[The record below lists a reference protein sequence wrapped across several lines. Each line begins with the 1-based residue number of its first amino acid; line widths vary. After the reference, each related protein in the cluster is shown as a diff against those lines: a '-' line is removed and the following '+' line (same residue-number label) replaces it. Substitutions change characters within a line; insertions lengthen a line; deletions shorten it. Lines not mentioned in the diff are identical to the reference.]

1 MIKKFHNYASNT
13 LYKFFKELKT
23 NHKFLFIA
31 LILSFILSALPCF
44 FIIAVFF
51 ENKQYGFIF
60 FVPFLII
67 LIINII
73 AIKIFKHI
81 PKITKFITFILNS
94 FIIVIIQMFCALFL
108 LSFMIIANDEY
119 MRDKPEFYEKVLTS
133 YPEER
138 TAHFPR
144 HIPQNA
150 TNVEMDADMWSF
162 QGGQSIYIKF
172 DIDKDYIDKELKK
185 YKFKSKESNNN
196 NYICGILMKDYILY
210 IIDGKYERFGKFSA
224 IGVNK
229 KSNTIIYFY
238 CNED

>member
-81 PKITKFITFILNS
+81 PKITKFLTFILNS
-94 FIIVIIQMFCALFL
+94 FIIVIIQIFCALFI

-119 MRDKPEFYEKVLTS
+119 MRDKPEFYEKVLTY

-138 TAHFPR
+138 TTHFPQ

-150 TNVEMDADMWSF
+150 TNVEMDADMRSF

-172 DIDKDYIDKELKK
+172 DIDEDYIDKELKK

-196 NYICGILMKDYILY
+196 YYICGLYMKDYILY

-238 CNED
+238 YNED